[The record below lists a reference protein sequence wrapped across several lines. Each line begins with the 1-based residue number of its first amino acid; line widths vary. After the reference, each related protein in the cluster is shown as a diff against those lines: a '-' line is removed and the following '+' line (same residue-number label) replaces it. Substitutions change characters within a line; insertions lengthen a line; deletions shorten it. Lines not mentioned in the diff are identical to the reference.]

1 MKKECEH
8 PFTRLQWVND
18 IVFCNKCKTTLT
30 KTQEKT
36 AYTKEELPT
45 IIKNIL
51 ADLNEDQEKLPTDQ
65 DVQEYIKKWVD
76 NNL

>member
-65 DVQEYIKKWVD
+65 DVQEYIKKLVD

>member
-51 ADLNEDQEKLPTDQ
+51 DDLNEDQEKLPTDQ
-65 DVQEYIKKWVD
+65 DVQDYVQKWV
-76 NNL
+76 NKL

>member
-1 MKKECEH
+1 MKKEREH